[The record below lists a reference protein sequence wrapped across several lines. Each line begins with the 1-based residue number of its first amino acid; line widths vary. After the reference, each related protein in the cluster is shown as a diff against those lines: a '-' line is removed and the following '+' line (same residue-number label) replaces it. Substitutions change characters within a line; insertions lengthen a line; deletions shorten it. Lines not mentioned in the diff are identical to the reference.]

1 MDMFQTAAL
10 MLIPDQ
16 QKLGPSGLPGSAAPR
31 HQTAL
36 RRARFQ
42 EHHPWQR
49 SHQHGEHTPCTLYM
63 ATCMFETM
71 MFFGRKYQYY
81 RTYAFVLVH
90 KESLA
95 SHRAIP
101 RTVALPS
108 VNAPNASTTLAS
120 IPGTIPHQHFIRL
133 VQQQCVVMTLN
144 KKLPQ
149 FKFHKT
155 RDRIEQIRYPAYQ
168 NSCFFPLFTYS

>member
-95 SHRAIP
+95 SHRPIP
-101 RTVALPS
+101 RTVPFPS
-108 VNAPNASTTLAS
+108 VNAPKASYTLAI
-120 IPGTIPHQHFIRL
+120 IPGTIPHQHFICL
-133 VQQQCVVMTLN
+133 VQQQRVVMTLN
-144 KKLPQ
+144 NKLPL
-149 FKFHKT
+149 HSLNST
-155 RDRIEQIRYPAYQ
+155 RQGAE
-168 NSCFFPLFTYS
+168 